1 MSGCRNCDTNDRGV
15 LFLDEVGNVMEE
27 MQNAMIAAA
36 VAVGILPEPTL
47 RTADKLRNMLDGAA
61 RSLTLVVI
69 RCSGEHG
76 VDHGLVHRG
85 MRYMFAKAVELVVV
99 WGRSKD
105 GKVAISLDPRELKY
119 PENILIDP
127 NISDHMRKTILESA
141 ALADRLFRAFQRCVS
156 LRSQNGEPID
166 RTAEVC
172 AALTWTA
179 RIALSWALTAEL
191 HDPEPAA

>member
-1 MSGCRNCDTNDRGV
+1 
-15 LFLDEVGNVMEE
+15 MEE
-27 MQNAMIAAA
+27 MQKAMIGAA
-36 VAVGILPEPTL
+36 VAVGILPDPTL
-47 RTADKLRNMLDGAA
+47 RTADKLRDMLDGAA
-61 RSLTLVVI
+61 RSLTLIII

-76 VDHGLVHRG
+76 VDHGLVHHG
-85 MRYMFAKAVELVVV
+85 MQYMFAKAVELVVV

-105 GKVAISLDPRELKY
+105 GKVAIALDPRELKY

-127 NISDHMRKTILESA
+127 NVSEAMHKRIVDSA
-141 ALADRLFRAFQRCVS
+141 TLADQLFRAFQRYVTMGS
-156 LRSQNGEPID
+156 RSDETVD

-191 HDPEPAA
+191 HDPEKNGDGA

>member
-1 MSGCRNCDTNDRGV
+1 
-15 LFLDEVGNVMEE
+15 MEE
-27 MQNAMIAAA
+27 MQKAMIGAA
-36 VAVGILPEPTL
+36 VAVGILPDPTL

-61 RSLTLVVI
+61 RSLTLIII

-76 VDHGLVHRG
+76 VDHGLVHHG
-85 MRYMFAKAVELVVV
+85 MQYMFAKAVELVVV

-105 GKVAISLDPRELKY
+105 GKVSISLNPRELKY

-127 NISDHMRKTILESA
+127 DISEEMHKKILDSA
-141 ALADRLFRAFQRCVS
+141 VLADQLFRAFQRSVA
-156 LRSQNGEPID
+156 LRGHDEGAID

-191 HDPEPAA
+191 HDPDQPS

>member
-1 MSGCRNCDTNDRGV
+1 
-15 LFLDEVGNVMEE
+15 MEE
-27 MQNAMIAAA
+27 MQKTMIGAA
-36 VAVGILPEPTL
+36 VAVGIIPEPTL
-47 RTADKLRNMLDGAA
+47 RTADKLRDMLDGAA
-61 RSLTLVVI
+61 RSLTLVII

-76 VDHGLVHRG
+76 VDHGLVHHG

-105 GKVAISLDPRELKY
+105 GKVSIALNPRELKY

-127 NISDHMRKTILESA
+127 SISEEMHKQIVDSA
-141 ALADRLFRAFQRCVS
+141 SLADQLFRAFQRYVS
-156 LRSQNGEPID
+156 TSGRNDETAD

-179 RIALSWALTAEL
+179 RIALSWALTADL
-191 HDPEPAA
+191 HDPENSGVRS